1 MSGWAAHIVDVNG
14 AFLLGEFKENEHIY
28 MKVPKGF
35 ERFYSSDV
43 LLYLRKTLYSVK
55 NAAKA
60 FWRLL
65 LGIMN
70 SMGYKRNRADPCLY
84 YKWDSTVGLIMW
96 ISFIDDMLV
105 VCNEK
110 YMDDVKQKFT
120 NTVDCDD
127 MGAMV
132 EYIGT
137 KIDIDK
143 TKRELKITQPV
154 LVQSLRDEF
163 EFENPNN
170 CPETPAPA
178 STHLMASGKS
188 LSPEKQTKYRSGVG
202 KLLYLTKWSRP
213 EIANSVRE
221 STRFMTRAYPAN
233 YKAMERVMQ
242 HVLSTPD
249 RGVIMQPD
257 TDWDGNNEF
266 LFTVDG
272 MSDSGDATE
281 PESRRRCGGLQ
292 VFLNKSPLAHK
303 SKMQSSASLSMA
315 EGELIA
321 ACDAAQIM
329 LFVMHVLEDMG
340 LRVKKPMIL
349 RVDCKGAI
357 DLTYG
362 WNVSGLTKHASIKA
376 CFLREL
382 KEANTVLCVW
392 MPTTANLTD
401 MYTKNLTQQLYDRHR
416 STIVRDNNDDDDKNK
431 DYLRA
436 ILATSHI
443 NNTNSPGEGPPV
455 GVGIG
460 SLPMTP
466 NKNGEIGVLCV
477 ESDLVGTGRH
487 NKT

>member
-1 MSGWAAHIVDVNG
+1 
-14 AFLLGEFKENEHIY
+14 
-28 MKVPKGF
+28 
-35 ERFYSSDV
+35 
-43 LLYLRKTLYSVK
+43 
-55 NAAKA
+55 
-60 FWRLL
+60 
-65 LGIMN
+65 
-70 SMGYKRNRADPCLY
+70 
-84 YKWDSTVGLIMW
+84 MW

-143 TKRELKITQPV
+143 TQCELKITQPV
-154 LVQSLRDEF
+154 LVQS
-163 EFENPNN
+163 
-170 CPETPAPA
+170 
-178 STHLMASGKS
+178 
-188 LSPEKQTKYRSGVG
+188 
-202 KLLYLTKWSRP
+202 
-213 EIANSVRE
+213 
-221 STRFMTRAYPAN
+221 
-233 YKAMERVMQ
+233 
-242 HVLSTPD
+242 
-249 RGVIMQPD
+249 
-257 TDWDGNNEF
+257 
-266 LFTVDG
+266 
-272 MSDSGDATE
+272 
-281 PESRRRCGGLQ
+281 GLQ
-292 VFLNKSPLAHK
+292 VFLNKSPIAHK

-329 LFVMHVLEDMG
+329 LFVMHILEDMG

-362 WNVSGLTKHASIKA
+362 WNVCGLTKHASIKA

-416 STIVRDNNDDDDKNK
+416 STIVRDNNIRTKIICGQYWRRPTSK
-431 DYLRA
+431 TP
-436 ILATSHI
+436 ILQ
-443 NNTNSPGEGPPV
+443 GR
-455 GVGIG
+455 
-460 SLPMTP
+460 
-466 NKNGEIGVLCV
+466 VLGRDHPW
-477 ESDLVGTGRH
+477 ELVSAVCR
-487 NKT
+487 